1 MTLHT
6 RKVTELQ
13 NPGKVTHSEGRK
25 VGGHHPHPQH
35 HLAGLQQLKD
45 KNIPINSNSKLK
57 TQCNTSNNEV
67 DNNKREID
75 EKKEINTS
83 TQCPQLK
90 PQRNKKYKL
99 TNRRHDNQKPT
110 IIKLVQENKKTTH
123 IN

>member
-25 VGGHHPHPQH
+25 VGGAPTTPT
-35 HLAGLQQLKD
+35 A
-45 KNIPINSNSKLK
+45 PPCWFSNSKLK

-75 EKKEINTS
+75 EKKKINTS
-83 TQCPQLK
+83 TQCPHLK
-90 PQRNKKYKL
+90 PQRNKKN
-99 TNRRHDNQKPT
+99 TN
-110 IIKLVQENKKTTH
+110 
-123 IN
+123 